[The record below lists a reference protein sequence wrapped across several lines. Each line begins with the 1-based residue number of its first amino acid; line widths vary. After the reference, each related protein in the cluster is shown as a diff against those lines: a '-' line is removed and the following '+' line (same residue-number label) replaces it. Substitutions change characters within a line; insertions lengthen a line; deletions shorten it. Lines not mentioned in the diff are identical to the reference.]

1 MTDSHERG
9 PTERRTII
17 VTGASDGIGA
27 AAARELA
34 GHGHEVVVVGRSP
47 QKTEAIARELGAE
60 HHLVDYAELASVRR
74 LASELGSRH
83 PRIDVLANNAGGIF
97 GKNREVTADGHELTF
112 QVNYLAPFLLTQLL
126 HENLVA
132 AHGTVINTSSA
143 ANKLFSRF
151 DIDDLD
157 AERRYSPRLAYGNAK
172 LAQILH
178 TKELDRRYRD
188 VGLTST
194 AFHPGVIASSFS
206 AAPGSAMRAVYA
218 SRLAKMFL
226 SPVEKGADTLVFL
239 AEGRP
244 GIDYPTGEYFVDRKP
259 AKPKKQATDA
269 ALAREL
275 WDRSVAMLATA

>member
-1 MTDSHERG
+1 MSA
-9 PTERRTII
+9 PPRTMVI
-17 VTGASDGIGA
+17 TGASDGIGA

-34 GHGHEVVVVGRSP
+34 RHGHEVVIVGRSP
-47 QKTEAIARELGAE
+47 EKTAAIANELGVE
-60 HHLVDYAELASVRR
+60 YHLADFAELSAVRR
-74 LASELGSRH
+74 LARDLGERH

-97 GKNREVTADGHELTF
+97 GKTRQATLDGHEMTF
-112 QVNYLAPFLLTQLL
+112 QVDYLAPFLLTQLL

-132 AHGTVINTSSA
+132 ARGTVINTSSA

-157 AERRYSPRLAYGNAK
+157 ARRRYSARVAYGNAK
-172 LAQILH
+172 LAQILF

-218 SRLAKMFL
+218 SRFAGLFLA
-226 SPVEKGADTLVFL
+226 PVEKGADTLVFL
-239 AEGRP
+239 AEKTP
-244 GIDYPTGEYFVDRKP
+244 GVDYPTGEYFVDREPAKP
-259 AKPKKQATDA
+259 AKRALDA
-269 ALAREL
+269 GLAREL
-275 WDRSVAMLATA
+275 WDRSVAMLAGA